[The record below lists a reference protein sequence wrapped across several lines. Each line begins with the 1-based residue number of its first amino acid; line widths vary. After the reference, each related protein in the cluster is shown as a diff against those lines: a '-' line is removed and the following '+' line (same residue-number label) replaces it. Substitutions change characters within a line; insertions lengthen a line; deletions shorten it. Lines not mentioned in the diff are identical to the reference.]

1 MAHTP
6 PHELRDRIAAAIAS
20 RRSLTRNQ
28 YRRQRIVVIA
38 LSLVPVAAD
47 LVLRGVQLRGRPPG
61 YVAIIA
67 IGWFALTVAA
77 SVWTLGPAPAPSPL
91 GRPRPAL
98 VALAMGLP
106 LGLLLVSL
114 VASGAFLETF
124 RAPLYGF
131 RVHLMCAL
139 TATALSL
146 APILGLLWLVRRSD
160 PVKPWATGAALGAL
174 GASWAGAAVAVQCP
188 HPEPLHVLLAHAG
201 PIALTACVTAI
212 VGTRVLALRWIR

>member
-20 RRSLTRNQ
+20 RSSLTRDQ

-38 LSLVPVAAD
+38 LSIVPVAAD
-47 LVLRGVQLRGRPPG
+47 LVLRGLQLRGRPVG
-61 YVAIIA
+61 YVAIVA
-67 IGWFALTVAA
+67 IGWFGLSVAA
-77 SVWTLGPAPAPSPL
+77 SLWTLRPGPTPL

-98 VALAMGLP
+98 IALAMGLP
-106 LGLLLVSL
+106 VGLLLVSL
-114 VASGAFLETF
+114 VASGVFLETF
-124 RAPLYGF
+124 RAPLYGL

-212 VGTRVLALRWIR
+212 VGARVLALRWIR